1 MVLVVV
7 TDPSTRG
14 SATPQA
20 DTPYPMRSKANS
32 PQDQDE
38 SSMTRMT
45 REMLAR
51 AEGFV
56 WLIGRVLDQR
66 RFAYHF
72 GSGSADGVRRAL
84 DAYHAPDGGFA
95 FGLEPDV
102 RGPASQPVTMATA
115 LKLLDETGPAGRG
128 DRSATVRLARQRQR
142 SRRRDPSR

>member
-1 MVLVVV
+1 
-7 TDPSTRG
+7 
-14 SATPQA
+14 
-20 DTPYPMRSKANS
+20 
-32 PQDQDE
+32 
-38 SSMTRMT
+38 MTRMT

-56 WLIGRVLDQR
+56 WFTGRVLDQR

-102 RGPASQPVTMATA
+102 RGRRAS
-115 LKLLDETGPAGRG
+115 R
-128 DRSATVRLARQRQR
+128 
-142 SRRRDPSR
+142 